1 MRKGLF
7 AQEGRKMTLY
17 YGNYEPATY
26 PLAAHI
32 WGHRLRTGQHW
43 IEYML
48 EFLSVLSGFDYRLGQ
63 GLSDHAGV
71 TEKYRIPKRLGLR
84 RFIFYDQREKN
95 RNPYDDRAIED
106 LYQKLSSRILATDGS
121 SGQTPLEQVRSLLR
135 SFSVVEANR
144 SWYAKTLF
152 PVHEEFLLWEGQRSR
167 SVELPLEHLALNP
180 NPDEL
185 DRGIEFTT
193 RNFFARGGEIYY
205 LIISAGTE
213 GRPDQ
218 RTLISQRLRQLLT
231 GHNQSLGQIA
241 SAIDTTWQ
249 PRDND
254 HADSAFITLSLGW
267 IPQPDCTLYQQIADD
282 LATFLMNDLDSL
294 ECLELLAH
302 LIGFHII
309 CYIYH
314 HANPHNDRSTL
325 LIDLLG
331 DQDGG
336 VLRGQSA
343 ALLREQEDRQL
354 RRAQKFVEDRVRE
367 WVNSQPKDRNLLDHL
382 EHETK
387 VIFQLGQTRTKGI
400 YDRALKELRLV
411 YEIETDRDFVL
422 KAYIEKL
429 FKILEVEFRK
439 NFLGIHR
446 KIGRA
451 IGLIAPIKGPQPR
464 FVLGD
469 NLLKTLVMAN
479 LKPKETLSFGEFLER
494 LYTRYGII
502 IGPGESRTS
511 QLIERLR
518 INEEYYSR
526 NRDVLRE
533 RMRRAGLLTEYS
545 DTTAIVRRR
554 S

>member
-1 MRKGLF
+1 
-7 AQEGRKMTLY
+7 MTLY

-63 GLSDHAGV
+63 GLSDQAGV

-193 RNFFARGGEIYY
+193 RNFFARGGEVYY

-218 RTLISQRLRQLLT
+218 RTFISQQLRQLLT

-354 RRAQKFVEDRVRE
+354 RRAQKFVADRVQD
-367 WVNSQPKDRNLLDHL
+367 WANSQQKGTTLLDHL
-382 EHETK
+382 EYETK
-387 VIFQLGQTRTKGI
+387 LIFHVGQTRTKGM
-400 YDRALKELRLV
+400 YDRTLKELRLA
-411 YEIETDRDFVL
+411 YELESDCDIVL
-422 KAYIEKL
+422 KYSEKL
-429 FKILEVEFRK
+429 FKILEGEFRK

-494 LYTRYGII
+494 LCTRYGII
-502 IGPGESRTS
+502 IGPGEIRTS

>member
-1 MRKGLF
+1 
-7 AQEGRKMTLY
+7 
-17 YGNYEPATY
+17 
-26 PLAAHI
+26 
-32 WGHRLRTGQHW
+32 
-43 IEYML
+43 ML

-63 GLSDHAGV
+63 GLPGA
-71 TEKYRIPKRLGLR
+71 TEKYRLPKRLGLR

-95 RNPYDDRAIED
+95 RNPYDDRAIQD
-106 LYQKLSSRILATDGS
+106 LYHKLSSRILATDGS
-121 SGQTPLEQVRSLLR
+121 SSQTSLEQVRSLLR
-135 SFSVVEANR
+135 SFSVIEANR

-167 SVELPLEHLALNP
+167 SVELPLERLALNP
-180 NPDEL
+180 DPDEL

-193 RNFFARGGEIYY
+193 RNFFARGGEVYY

-218 RTLISQRLRQLLT
+218 RTFISQRLRQLLT
-231 GHNQSLGQIA
+231 ENNQSLGQIA
-241 SAIDTTWQ
+241 SVIDTTWQ
-249 PRDND
+249 PRDNN

-267 IPQPDCTLYQQIADD
+267 IPQPDCALYQQIADD
-282 LATFLMNDLDSL
+282 LATFLDNDLDSL

-314 HANPHNDRSTL
+314 HANPHNERSAL

-331 DQDGG
+331 AQDGG

-354 RRAQKFVEDRVRE
+354 RRAQEFVADRVQD
-367 WVNSQPKDRNLLDHL
+367 WANSQQKGTTLLDHL
-382 EHETK
+382 EYETK
-387 VIFQLGQTRTKGI
+387 LIFHVGQTRTKGM
-400 YDRALKELRLV
+400 YDRTLKELRLA
-411 YEIETDRDFVL
+411 YELESDCDIVL
-422 KAYIEKL
+422 KYSEKL
-429 FKILEVEFRK
+429 FKILEGEFRK

-479 LKPKETLSFGEFLER
+479 LKAKQTLSFGEFLER
-494 LYTRYGII
+494 LYIRYGII
-502 IGPGESRTS
+502 IGPGESRAA

-533 RMRRAGLLTEYS
+533 RMHRAGLLTEYC
-545 DTTAIVRRR
+545 DATAIVRRR
-554 S
+554 L